1 MTLTLDTRVATG
13 ALAIDIER
21 AGDTVATLIAAG
33 YVWQVIADAD
43 DTGADRVRVVCHGR
57 RVSRVFDRWQY
68 PRADVWEAVAV
79 AGVRVLT
86 GAQRVAVDLTPAGPG
101 AVSFRGRR
109 PLPDHERHA
118 VESAARH
125 YVVMDLD

>member
-1 MTLTLDTRVATG
+1 MTAAVVTRTG
-13 ALAIDIER
+13 TGPLAIDVDHLGE
-21 AGDTVATLIAAG
+21 TTATLTAAG

-57 RVSRVFDRWQY
+57 RVSRLFDRWQY
-68 PRADVWEAVAV
+68 PRADVWSAVGEYAV
-79 AGVRVLT
+79 GLLT
-86 GAQRVAVDLTPAGPG
+86 GAQRVALTLTPAGHG

-125 YVVMDLD
+125 YSPDLA